1 MELPFGGL
9 VVRRET
15 GKEQEVQVLYDEDV
29 ASHIAPEP
37 CVLSREGPGEASA
50 GAHAGWPLSR
60 ERPLSRAPTVLPCRK
75 ATRSAATSRVAA
87 RPGAVRDPSMY
98 AHSLDGNR
106 EISRPASGAPL
117 ARTGKARSRSW

>member
-1 MELPFGGL
+1 M
-9 VVRRET
+9 
-15 GKEQEVQVLYDEDV
+15 QVLYDEDI

-37 CVLSREGPGEASA
+37 CVVSREGQDEGSV

-75 ATRSAATSRVAA
+75 ATRSAASSRVAA

-98 AHSLDGNR
+98 GHSLNGNR
-106 EISRPASGAPL
+106 EISRPAGGAPL
-117 ARTGKARSRSW
+117 LRTGKARSRSW